1 MSPPLPEVSRASSL
15 NLVAVSLSTSGC
27 EEVDGAVTL
36 STSGCE
42 EVDGAVTLS
51 TSGCEEVGEGV
62 PLSSS
67 WSEEGEK
74 RLPLSFERVRLCH
87 PLLLLEE
94 GG

>member
-15 NLVAVSLSTSGC
+15 NLVAVP
-27 EEVDGAVTL
+27 L

-74 RLPLSFERVRLCH
+74 RLPLSLERVRLCH
-87 PLLLLEE
+87 PLLLLEK